1 MADQSG
7 FGAVEAAKLAE
18 DRYVIWN
25 YIDITDVAPGI
36 ILTGLRVGIDAS
48 AFNVIQEFAA
58 GNLMAG
64 VRSLGLAEGNVGYL
78 LTDGNRGLI
87 SDDILEKVEALKASI
102 VAGEITVPVVPE
114 TGIQGTVI
122 PPTTSEGD
130 DADTPPNVEGT
141 VIPPVVGAQLYRN
154 VDFRF
159 ISVDFVCWRGFQP
172 RHIKSR
178 LGIGINRWF
187 VVVKKPFNRVNCC
200 WTRTEVGN
208 PGFTEIY
215 LFFTW

>member
-87 SDDILEKVEALKASI
+87 SDDILEKVEALEASI
-102 VAGEITVPVVPE
+102 VAGEITVPMVPE

-141 VIPPVVGAQLYRN
+141 VIPPVVGAPA
-154 VDFRF
+154 
-159 ISVDFVCWRGFQP
+159 IP
-172 RHIKSR
+172 
-178 LGIGINRWF
+178 
-187 VVVKKPFNRVNCC
+187 
-200 WTRTEVGN
+200 
-208 PGFTEIY
+208 
-215 LFFTW
+215 